1 MWALAS
7 ATHAQC
13 LATVQPRCSFCEC
26 PSKPNHPPGTTL
38 VCHVPDGSPQERKA
52 GMMSIAIP
60 RVGLLGASRH
70 CMATCWY
77 GPSNTGCTQT
87 LRYWGGGRHSG
98 ASGPLYTTSGPFLF
112 FGGGS
117 GAFRNDCKATSDV
130 WSEKHQAYRL
140 MGPGGPH

>member
-13 LATVQPRCSFCEC
+13 LATVQPRCSLCEC
-26 PSKPNHPPGTTL
+26 PSKPKHPPGTTL

-87 LRYWGGGRHSG
+87 YDIGGVNIQGPQGHFTPLRDHFCFLGVDREHLETTARPHLMSGR
-98 ASGPLYTTSGPFLF
+98 
-112 FGGGS
+112 
-117 GAFRNDCKATSDV
+117 RNTKPID
-130 WSEKHQAYRL
+130 
-140 MGPGGPH
+140 